1 MIRKLLSKCYL
12 GLIFIILYAPIVVL
26 MVYSF
31 NDSKT
36 SKWSGFTLQ
45 WYQELF
51 ESETI
56 MSALQTTIVL
66 ALLAATIAT
75 VLGLLSCLGIQAL
88 KPKMRNVMMVLNNI
102 PMVNS
107 ELVTGLALML
117 LFIAINV
124 SVGFMTVLVAHVTFC
139 VPYVIL
145 SIMPRLKQ
153 SSKVTYEAA
162 LDLGATPIV
171 AFFRVVLPD
180 LMPGVLSG
188 YMLAFTMS
196 FDDFIITHFTK
207 GAGMNTLST
216 LIYSELRRG
225 VRPTINALS
234 TLMFFS
240 VLIILLIVNRPKKET
255 YKKY

>member
-1 MIRKLLSKCYL
+1 MIRKVLSKCYL
-12 GLIFIILYAPIVVL
+12 AIIFIILYAPIVVL

-36 SKWSGFTLQ
+36 SKWSGFTFK

-51 ESETI
+51 QSETI
-56 MSALQTTIVL
+56 MSALKTTIIL

-88 KPKMRNVMMVLNNI
+88 KPKMRNLMMALNNI

-117 LFIAINV
+117 LFIALNI
-124 SVGFMTVLVAHVTFC
+124 SVGFITVLVAHVTFC

-162 LDLGATPIV
+162 LDLGATPLI
-171 AFFRVVLPD
+171 AFFKVILPD
-180 LMPGVLSG
+180 LMPGILSG

-196 FDDFIITHFTK
+196 LDDFIITHFTK

-234 TLMFFS
+234 TLMFLS

-255 YKKY
+255 IKK

>member
-1 MIRKLLSKCYL
+1 MIKKFFSKCYL
-12 GLIFIILYAPIVVL
+12 GLIFVILYAPIVVL

-36 SKWSGFTLQ
+36 SKWSGFTLK
-45 WYQELF
+45 WYKELL

-56 MSALQTTIVL
+56 MSALQTTLVL
-66 ALLAATIAT
+66 ALLAASIAT
-75 VLGLLSCLGIQAL
+75 ILGLLSCLGIQAL
-88 KPKMRNVMMVLNNI
+88 KPKMRNVMMALNNI

-124 SVGFMTVLVAHVTFC
+124 SVGFMTVLVAHITFC

-153 SSKVTYEAA
+153 SSKVTFEAA
-162 LDLGATPIV
+162 LDLGATPLV
-171 AFFRVVLPD
+171 AFFKVVLPD
-180 LMPGVLSG
+180 LMPGILSG
-188 YMLAFTMS
+188 FMLAFTMS
-196 FDDFIITHFTK
+196 LDDFIITHFTK

-234 TLMFFS
+234 TLMFVS
-240 VLIILLIVNRPKKET
+240 VLIILLIINHPKKET
-255 YKKY
+255 VKK